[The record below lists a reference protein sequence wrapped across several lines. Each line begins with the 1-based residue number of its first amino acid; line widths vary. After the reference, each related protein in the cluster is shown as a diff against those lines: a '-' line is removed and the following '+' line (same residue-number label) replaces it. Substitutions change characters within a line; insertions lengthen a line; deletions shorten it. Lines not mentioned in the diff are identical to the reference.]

1 MDDFISTLD
10 ICSDLYAVIA
20 YILLHDTLFLAAA
33 CISEYLNRY
42 DVGYGEGC
50 DVGYDVGYGVGYGV
64 GYDVGYDVG
73 YGVGYDVGYCSSWIF
88 CTIYVCI
95 PNVSLVVETASPLH
109 ACTVT
114 VPCAHLLFSPLK
126 SFSTSIVSPF
136 HTL

>member
-1 MDDFISTLD
+1 MLLFAGVSVLRMIPNLVLVLSTCMRSIISKKTNFEKMTHRMVL
-10 ICSDLYAVIA
+10 AVCGSCIA
-20 YILLHDTLFLAAA
+20 VFCCYIFSKSRTIYFH
-33 CISEYLNRY
+33 RR
-42 DVGYGEGC
+42 GQ
-50 DVGYDVGYGVGYGV
+50 
-64 GYDVGYDVG
+64 
-73 YGVGYDVGYCSSWIF
+73 CSSWIF